1 KASILEALNRLSKQF
16 RQIILITH
24 IEEIK
29 DTLENIVE
37 VSENEEGISSI
48 KA

>member
-1 KASILEALNRLSKQF
+1 MEALNHLTKQF

-24 IEEIK
+24 IEDVK

-48 KA
+48 K